1 MPTCSMPSLFPV
13 EMLFSPHQEPKRN
26 NKQRVT
32 IQHILVQ
39 TSPCHVAPR
48 IEHQSDEHPSASVC
62 QMQKRLG
69 NIGNTDF
76 SFGKSDNRGK
86 RGGAN

>member
-48 IEHQSDEHPSASVC
+48 IEHQSDEHP
-62 QMQKRLG
+62 
-69 NIGNTDF
+69 
-76 SFGKSDNRGK
+76 
-86 RGGAN
+86 